1 MTKNARKKHR
11 AHKAKKNHTTEQN
24 KTLAKGQHRIFWERW
39 IPLREHMWKKSI
51 KTNKTK
57 SNFYVIFTGS
67 NRGIY
72 YKWSDCIP
80 HIQRDNTAQFKGYQ
94 NLTDAYRA
102 LERMKN
108 SSHIYA

>member
-1 MTKNARKKHR
+1 MGECEALGWKKHR
-11 AHKAKKNHTTEQN
+11 AHKAKTNHTTKQN

-39 IPLREHMWKKSI
+39 IPLREHMWKKSM

-57 SNFYVIFTGS
+57 SNFYVIFT
-67 NRGIY
+67 RG
-72 YKWSDCIP
+72 
-80 HIQRDNTAQFKGYQ
+80 NTTQFKGYQ
-94 NLTDAYRA
+94 NLSDAYRA